1 MNTYPNVIPS
11 DRAPRTGDWLFEPDA
26 EDGTQ
31 AMRDACAA
39 KIFEDEIF
47 YQYGELPQRMQQS
60 LMKALRDA
68 DTEANDREIGRI
80 IRAAFKRAVD
90 EALEMYV
97 DRLKNEAAMD
107 GSE

>member
-1 MNTYPNVIPS
+1 MNTYPHLISKTTKSV
-11 DRAPRTGDWLFEPDA
+11 DWLFEPDA

-60 LMKALRDA
+60 LIKALRNG

-80 IRAAFKRAVD
+80 IRAAFKRAID

-97 DRLKNEAAMD
+97 DRLKNEASMD
-107 GSE
+107 SGD